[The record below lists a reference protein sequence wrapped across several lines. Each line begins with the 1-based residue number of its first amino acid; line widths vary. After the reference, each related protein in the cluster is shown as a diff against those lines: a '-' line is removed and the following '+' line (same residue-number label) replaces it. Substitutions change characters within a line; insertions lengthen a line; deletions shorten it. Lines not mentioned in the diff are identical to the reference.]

1 MIQALGLLT
10 NPEDTLKDRL
20 ALPGLLHFEYRHKQ
34 SYRDDST
41 LQLTVVLKT
50 PELECLITPSS
61 DAITAALQQ
70 YSKLAQISSA
80 LDVPILKLN
89 TPLPL
94 APVEIEKPWGK
105 ELWYT
110 GIEKRGVCTMGGI
123 PIPWILDCLP
133 VTVSGDTYQPPLLLK
148 LLQPLPDEI
157 FGDLYFE
164 AHAQKTE
171 VYIVTDINRQAWP
184 DGIGRIRFG
193 FDKLKLGQFSSDD
206 NFRKAY
212 LDAVNRYAEV
222 RTAIDQKLDQFQTGI
237 LADVSER
244 KAWLS
249 SIDGELLQ
257 KEQKLRPRDGILY
270 RATRSSRG

>member
-89 TPLPL
+89 TPLSL

-110 GIEKRGVCTMGGI
+110 GIEKRGYVQWEAYQYPGFLIACRSLSAVI
-123 PIPWILDCLP
+123 RISLP
-133 VTVSGDTYQPPLLLK
+133 FY
-148 LLQPLPDEI
+148 
-157 FGDLYFE
+157 
-164 AHAQKTE
+164 
-171 VYIVTDINRQAWP
+171 
-184 DGIGRIRFG
+184 
-193 FDKLKLGQFSSDD
+193 
-206 NFRKAY
+206 
-212 LDAVNRYAEV
+212 
-222 RTAIDQKLDQFQTGI
+222 
-237 LADVSER
+237 
-244 KAWLS
+244 
-249 SIDGELLQ
+249 
-257 KEQKLRPRDGILY
+257 
-270 RATRSSRG
+270 